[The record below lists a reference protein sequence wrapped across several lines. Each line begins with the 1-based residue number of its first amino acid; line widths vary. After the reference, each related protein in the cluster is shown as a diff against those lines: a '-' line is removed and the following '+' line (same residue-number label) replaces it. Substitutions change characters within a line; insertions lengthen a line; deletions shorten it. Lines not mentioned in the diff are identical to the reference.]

1 MCWYPLNQDLKHE
14 EGTVEVV
21 LTLGMLL
28 YSKLTNF
35 KSIAAFPESHY
46 FNLQSTAYLGLKC
59 RLSGVLWARCWL
71 DLLSSPCNMKSQ
83 WMWLLRAWFHSGLCS
98 NKLWTHADT
107 IRAFFY
113 PHSLQQLLEFAHQVG
128 AIFCE
133 MIPWGEKWVVQ
144 SLHAMALLIWAESE
158 VIGSLGFL
166 IHVCSVLSRWLVL
179 KL

>member
-1 MCWYPLNQDLKHE
+1 MCWYPLNQGLKHE

-35 KSIAAFPESHY
+35 KSRAVFLESHY

-59 RLSGVLWARCWL
+59 RLLDVLWVRSWL
-71 DLLSSPCNMKSQ
+71 DFLISPCNVKSQ
-83 WMWLLRAWFHSGLCS
+83 WLWLSHAWLHSSLCS

-107 IRAFFY
+107 LRVFFH
-113 PHSLQQLLEFAHQVG
+113 PLSLQQLLKFASGNNFLWDEPLGREVG
-128 AIFCE
+128 CAKLTC
-133 MIPWGEKWVVQ
+133 
-144 SLHAMALLIWAESE
+144 MALLIRAESG
-158 VIGSLGFL
+158 VVDSLGFL
-166 IHVCSVLSRWLVL
+166 MHVCSVLSRWLVL